1 MNIGEVSRMVNM
13 PVSTIRYYDNEGLF
27 TSLKKDSAGNRVF
40 LKEDLEQLKII
51 ECLKKSGMQ
60 IKEIKQFMTWVA
72 EGSQTIPQRK
82 EMFLHRKE
90 VVKNKMKEI
99 SKFSSSEMIDYT
111 LKNNKNTIIS
121 IAVYDENGITYNIY
135 GGEYN
140 LNYDY
145 EIGSATKT
153 FTAMLISRA
162 VEEGKINLDDNISNY
177 LELEN
182 RYYPT
187 IKRIITHTSGFK
199 PYYLSFQK
207 IKNYFSGG
215 NDFYNISKEQLL
227 KELNKTK
234 LEDKD
239 YDFNYSNFGIST
251 LGLILEKVYYKD
263 YNELQEEY
271 FKELDMN
278 NTSVAI
284 GKGNLRGY
292 WKWNEDDGYI
302 PTGAI
307 ISNIEDM
314 SKYLET
320 LITSDES
327 YIIKTQEPLTDV
339 RAVNDIYN
347 IFDINVD
354 KVGMTWM
361 IDNKN
366 DIIWHNGSTTNF
378 NSYIGYNKEKKVGV
392 VVLSNLSPKS
402 DVNMTFIGNKILHEM
417 LDK

>member
-1 MNIGEVSRMVNM
+1 MAPYVN
-13 PVSTIRYYDNEGLF
+13 R
-27 TSLKKDSAGNRVF
+27 F
-40 LKEDLEQLKII
+40 L
-51 ECLKKSGMQ
+51 
-60 IKEIKQFMTWVA
+60 W
-72 EGSQTIPQRK
+72 
-82 EMFLHRKE
+82 
-90 VVKNKMKEI
+90 
-99 SKFSSSEMIDYT
+99 DYVLT
-111 LKNNKNTIIS
+111 
-121 IAVYDENGITYNIY
+121 
-135 GGEYN
+135 
-140 LNYDY
+140 
-145 EIGSATKT
+145 
-153 FTAMLISRA
+153 
-162 VEEGKINLDDNISNY
+162 
-177 LELEN
+177 
-182 RYYPT
+182 
-187 IKRIITHTSGFK
+187 
-199 PYYLSFQK
+199 K

-327 YIIKTQEPLTDV
+327 YIIKTQEPLSDV

>member
-1 MNIGEVSRMVNM
+1 M
-13 PVSTIRYYDNEGLF
+13 
-27 TSLKKDSAGNRVF
+27 KK
-40 LKEDLEQLKII
+40 KLKILAI
-51 ECLKKSGMQ
+51 FLILVILLYFIFNFISG
-60 IKEIKQFMTWVA
+60 IIY
-72 EGSQTIPQRK
+72 
-82 EMFLHRKE
+82 
-90 VVKNKMKEI
+90 KNKMKEI

-263 YNELQEEY
+263 Y
-271 FKELDMN
+271 
-278 NTSVAI
+278 
-284 GKGNLRGY
+284 
-292 WKWNEDDGYI
+292 WC
-302 PTGAI
+302 
-307 ISNIEDM
+307 
-314 SKYLET
+314 
-320 LITSDES
+320 
-327 YIIKTQEPLTDV
+327 
-339 RAVNDIYN
+339 
-347 IFDINVD
+347 
-354 KVGMTWM
+354 
-361 IDNKN
+361 
-366 DIIWHNGSTTNF
+366 
-378 NSYIGYNKEKKVGV
+378 
-392 VVLSNLSPKS
+392 
-402 DVNMTFIGNKILHEM
+402 
-417 LDK
+417 